1 MSWRDS
7 EKKSGCQGPSGRRRE
22 EWEVAALV
30 GRQGVS
36 SFGDENVL
44 ELNGVPVAE
53 PTECDPFKR

>member
-1 MSWRDS
+1 M
-7 EKKSGCQGPSGRRRE
+7 
-22 EWEVAALV
+22 AALV

-44 ELNGVPVAE
+44 ELNGVPVAQ